1 MYIDGQFR
9 FFVTPFLNGGG
20 PAMISGFIV
29 AFFGALA
36 TCASYVSSNY
46 LSSMTKL
53 TFIQHGRDGLHVSRL
68 RWTISLGC
76 PSGAEG

>member
-1 MYIDGQFR
+1 MDIDGQFR

-46 LSSMTKL
+46 LSSTTKL
-53 TFIQHGRDGLHVSRL
+53 TSIQHGRDGLDVSRL
-68 RWTISLGC
+68 RWTILLGC